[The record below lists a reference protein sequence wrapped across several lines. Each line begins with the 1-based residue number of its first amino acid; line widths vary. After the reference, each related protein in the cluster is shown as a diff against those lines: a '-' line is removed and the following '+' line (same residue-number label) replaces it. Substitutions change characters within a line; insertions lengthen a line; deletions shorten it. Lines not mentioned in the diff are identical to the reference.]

1 VDRKAIA
8 RGQRRLQ
15 AEEALEYEQEREKA
29 LREQLHERI
38 VEADGWRVDE
48 AAFARIDPGYVDL
61 IRDTLQ
67 PPAWE
72 DGEDSSSIEEQ
83 SPAVIQQ
90 SLEEEIARLEREV
103 EGCQRRQR
111 AFMLYLE
118 ALDGNVEPAV
128 S

>member
-15 AEEALEYEQEREKA
+15 AQEALEFEREREKA
-29 LREQLHERI
+29 LRDQLHERI
-38 VEADGWRVDE
+38 GEADGWRVDE
-48 AAFARIDPGYVDL
+48 AAFARIDPGDVDL
-61 IRDTLQ
+61 IRGTLQ
-67 PPAWE
+67 PPAWV
-72 DGEDSSSIEEQ
+72 DGEESSSIVEE

-90 SLEEEIARLEREV
+90 SLEEEIARLGHEV
-103 EGCQRRQR
+103 ESCQRRQR

-118 ALDGNVEPAV
+118 ALDENVEPAV